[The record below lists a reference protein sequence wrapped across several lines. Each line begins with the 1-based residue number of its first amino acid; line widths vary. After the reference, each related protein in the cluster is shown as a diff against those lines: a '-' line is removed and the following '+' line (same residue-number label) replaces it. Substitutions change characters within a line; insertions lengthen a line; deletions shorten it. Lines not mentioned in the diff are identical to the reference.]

1 MKREVGLIDQR
12 RLRQLMSQTRSFA
25 LQCGE
30 QQQSKDTVVVRN
42 KAEFLL
48 LNIQRGEK
56 AY

>member
-48 LNIQRGEK
+48 LNVHRGEK